1 MSYTIAI
8 DGPAGAGKSTIA
20 KKVAKE
26 LSFIYV
32 DTGAMYRAMGLYF
45 LRKGI
50 APENAAA
57 IEAACDEI
65 QVSIRYENGEQQVL
79 LNGENVSAEIRK
91 EEVGNMASKTSVN
104 GKVREKLVALQ
115 RELAKKENVVM
126 DGRDIGTQVLPDA
139 TAKIYLTA
147 SAAERARRRFL
158 ELQQKGTPGVLEE
171 IEADIIERDHRDM
184 TREISPLCQAEDA
197 VLVDA
202 SDMTIDEVAAAV
214 ISEFEKK
221 RMI

>member
-1 MSYTIAI
+1 M
-8 DGPAGAGKSTIA
+8 
-20 KKVAKE
+20 
-26 LSFIYV
+26 
-32 DTGAMYRAMGLYF
+32 
-45 LRKGI
+45 
-50 APENAAA
+50 
-57 IEAACDEI
+57 
-65 QVSIRYENGEQQVL
+65 
-79 LNGENVSAEIRK
+79 NGENVSAEIRK

-158 ELQQKGTPGVLEE
+158 ELQQKGTPGILEE

-184 TREISPLCQAEDA
+184 TREISPLRQAEDA

-202 SDMTIDEVAAAV
+202 SHMTIDEVAAAV

-221 RMI
+221 RTV

>member
-1 MSYTIAI
+1 
-8 DGPAGAGKSTIA
+8 
-20 KKVAKE
+20 
-26 LSFIYV
+26 
-32 DTGAMYRAMGLYF
+32 
-45 LRKGI
+45 
-50 APENAAA
+50 
-57 IEAACDEI
+57 
-65 QVSIRYENGEQQVL
+65 
-79 LNGENVSAEIRK
+79 
-91 EEVGNMASKTSVN
+91 
-104 GKVREKLVALQ
+104 
-115 RELAKKENVVM
+115 M